1 MRNQGNGGNTSENA
15 TTSDRLSLKWLYLP
29 WLSLAFTIVVFGV
42 IGTIERGDPSRLIL
56 SWGLFSD
63 IAIFAI
69 ALWDFG
75 MILAAVTLYLLLRRE
90 GKSLAATGFRGS
102 LTLKGVAYAVVG
114 YLVVLGLYHL
124 TETTLGA
131 IGIDMYWRGGSDAQ
145 LISVKT
151 HIDWIILFLGPV
163 IVSPVTEEFLFRG
176 YVLNALL
183 GKFGVMVAVVLSA
196 VIFASV
202 HIMFGPGLMV
212 YIFLGAF
219 VSAYLFIRFKSLY
232 PCILMHFLTNLWAYI
247 VVPILFM

>member
-1 MRNQGNGGNTSENA
+1 MQSGGSGGHTSENA
-15 TTSDRLSLKWLYLP
+15 TTSDWLSLKWFYLV
-29 WLSLAFTIVVFGV
+29 WLSLALTILVFGV

-69 ALWDFG
+69 ALWDLG
-75 MILAAVTLYLLLRRE
+75 MILTAVILYLLLRKTGR
-90 GKSLAATGFRGS
+90 SLAATGFRGS
-102 LTLKGVAYAVVG
+102 LTLKGVVYAVLG

-124 TETTLGA
+124 TETALGE
-131 IGIDMYWRGGSDAQ
+131 IGIYMYWRGGSDAQ
-145 LISVKT
+145 LIIVKT
-151 HIDWIILFLGPV
+151 HLDWIIMFLGPV

-183 GKFGVMVAVVLSA
+183 GKFGVMAAVALSA

-202 HIMFGPGLMV
+202 HVMFGPGLMV

-219 VSAYLFIRFKSLY
+219 VSAYLYIKFKSLY
-232 PCILMHFLTNLWAYI
+232 PCILMHFLINLWAYI
-247 VVPILFM
+247 IVPVLFM